1 MTPPRRLS
9 FLVLTL
15 LTLPLAAIP
24 LQEAPRAKRVLIV
37 TGSDVPAHDWRA
49 TTPVTRRI
57 LEEAKKLEVF
67 VSEDTGVLESSALSR
82 YDLIVLNYRND
93 ASREKLSEAAR
104 KNLAAFVSGGK
115 GLAAIHFAV
124 AAESDW
130 AEFQKLVG
138 RTWVGKRSGEK
149 AVKAS
154 GHGKRGPFKVIV
166 TKKDHPITRGI
177 QDFEADDE
185 LYAQLAGD
193 GPIEV
198 LATAHSAD
206 FSKRDEP
213 MAWTLRYGEGRVFVT
228 VLGHDVPARES
239 EGFRKLLSQGCEW
252 AAGAAPTP
260 GDAGR

>member
-1 MTPPRRLS
+1 MNTPRRIS
-9 FLVLTL
+9 FLFLAL

-24 LQEAPRAKRVLIV
+24 LEEAPRPKRVLLV

-67 VSEDTGVLESSALSR
+67 VSEDTGVLESSTLSR

-104 KNLAAFVSGGK
+104 KNLLAFVRAGK
-115 GLAAIHFAV
+115 GLAAVHFAV

-138 RTWVGKRSGEK
+138 RTWVGKRGGEK
-149 AVKAS
+149 PEKAS
-154 GHGKRGPFKVIV
+154 GHGPRGKFKVV
-166 TKKDHPITRGI
+166 VAKKDHSITRGV
-177 QDFEADDE
+177 QDFDADDE

-193 GPIEV
+193 APIEV

-228 VLGHDVPARES
+228 VLGHDVPAREN
-239 EGFRKLLSQGCEW
+239 EGFRKLLVQGCEW

-260 GDAGR
+260 GDAGK